1 MYTPVDNLQNLH
13 WQMTRHVAV
22 IVIVIGVI
30 GCWMTVISSLLNA
43 GTFLSL
49 LLLTII
55 SVIVSREGGR
65 NIALARQVL
74 IWSLMLWLTGLLLFN
89 TDARWAYMIVPG
101 VIASIVLLTHK
112 GAIPVLVVAVV
123 MIALAASGARD
134 YRLGEVFLL
143 MALAGVL
150 SWVTVETLYTSLH
163 WTQVSQQRV
172 SVLLNETLKNRTE
185 MLETLKSLEATN
197 RVLRRTQE
205 ELKAARQRAEEAG
218 QLKERF
224 AANISHELRT
234 PLNLILGFTEVMHLT
249 PDVYGMENWSPT
261 LRRDIY
267 QIFRS
272 SRHLLSMIDDIL
284 DLSRFEI
291 SGFTLNMEPTSIE
304 ALLLDSVDIGR
315 SLFRDGRVSLEVD
328 IAPDLP
334 TVKLDRTRIRQV
346 LLNLINNAHRF
357 TDSGYVRITARCQ
370 DQEIVISVEDT
381 GRGIPRDK
389 IQFIFDE
396 FYQANYS
403 LSRKHGGA
411 GLGLAICKR
420 FVESHGGRISVQSA
434 VDAGSVFTF
443 TIPCATGATQ
453 VESDLPASIRQTEGY
468 SVLLVVDP
476 DPAVHQL
483 IQRGIPGSQVVPV
496 ENVDQLAWLVSEY
509 QPTAI
514 VHNVVPEPSPT
525 LPFEL
530 SEPVPVI
537 QCSLPSRAWIER
549 ELDVF
554 TSISKPVTV
563 EELLKVV
570 GEVPGAC
577 RILVIDDD
585 RGFTQ
590 FVERALHTSDNSY
603 SVQRAYTGEEGL
615 LQMRAE
621 PPDLVLLDLTMPDV
635 SGYTIL
641 KAMRESSQLADI
653 PVILLTATSYADEI
667 FSRRSNRIT
676 VERTGST
683 SIPDLLN
690 TIQAIAATIHPPRTT
705 VDQTVP

>member
-13 WQMTRHVAV
+13 WQMTRNVAV

-30 GCWMTVISSLLNA
+30 GCWMTVISNLLNA

-55 SVIVSREGGR
+55 SVVVSREGGR
-65 NIALARQVL
+65 NIPLSRNVL
-74 IWSLMLWLTGLLLFN
+74 IWSLMLWLTSLLLFN

-101 VIASIVLLTHK
+101 VVASIVLLTHR
-112 GAIPVLVVAVV
+112 GAIPVLGVAVV
-123 MIALAASGARD
+123 MIALALSGARD
-134 YRLGEVFLL
+134 YRLGDVFLL
-143 MALAGVL
+143 TVLAGLL

-218 QLKERF
+218 QMKERF

-249 PDVYGMENWSPT
+249 PDVYDMEHWSPT

-315 SLFRDGRVSLEVD
+315 SLFRDERVRLEVD

-334 TVKLDRTRIRQV
+334 TVRLDRTRIRQV

-370 DQEIVISVEDT
+370 DQEIVISVEDS
-381 GRGIPRDK
+381 GRGIPREK

-420 FVESHGGRISVQSA
+420 FVESHGGQIHVQST
-434 VDAGSVFTF
+434 VDVGSVFTF
-443 TIPCATGATQ
+443 TIPCLTGAAQTDA
-453 VESDLPASIRQTEGY
+453 EYPASMRQTEGGW
-468 SVLLVVDP
+468 VLLVVDP
-476 DPAVHQL
+476 DPAVHHL
-483 IQRGIPGSQVVPV
+483 IQRGIPGGQVVPV
-496 ENVDQLAWLVSEY
+496 ENVDQLAWMVNEY
-509 QPTAI
+509 HPAAI
-514 VHNVVPEPSPT
+514 VHNVIPAPASD
-525 LPFEL
+525 LPFAL
-530 SEPVPVI
+530 DEPVPVI

-549 ELDVF
+549 ELDVCA
-554 TSISKPVTV
+554 SIAKPVTAQ
-563 EELLKVV
+563 ELREVV
-570 GEVPGAC
+570 GGIAGAR

-590 FVERALHTSDNSY
+590 FVERALATGDNGY
-603 SVQRAYTGEEGL
+603 HVQRAYTGEEGL
-615 LQMRAE
+615 LQMWAE
-621 PPDLVLLDLTMPDV
+621 PPDLVLLDLTMPDI

-641 KAMRESSQLADI
+641 EAMQESSQLADI
-653 PVILLTATSYADEI
+653 PVILLTATNYADEI
-667 FSRRSNRIT
+667 FAHRNNRIT
-676 VERTGST
+676 LERAGST
-683 SIPDLLN
+683 SIQELLN
-690 TIQAIAATIHPPRTT
+690 TIHAITSTLHAPQSAD
-705 VDQTVP
+705 DQTAP